1 MLFVEPLG
9 SSLLIRAYWR
19 LARGAHTADETPL
32 LRADLNWFRDTFEDF
47 EYIPFNYTSFYMGIV
62 SSKIFRRPDNLL
74 LKACDRVDGFIAR
87 RVRFLRPGFRRAIL
101 LVRKPLARS

>member
-1 MLFVEPLG
+1 
-9 SSLLIRAYWR
+9 
-19 LARGAHTADETPL
+19 
-32 LRADLNWFRDTFEDF
+32 
-47 EYIPFNYTSFYMGIV
+47 MGIV